1 MKKIIVLI
9 LVFALSGNLIVR
21 AQSRFPI
28 KTTSVWRINY
38 EFPRY
43 EWTTHASGD
52 EEYKYFIGGDT
63 IISGKNYFKL
73 LKSGVL
79 YLETPFIIRNKYIG
93 AIRDSENKFYFVANK
108 SDAETLLYDFDAG
121 VGGYIADKD
130 LALRQISTI
139 EVLPSGRKKYMF
151 DFITVHCGSAN
162 TVIEGIGWLGGLLE
176 GNSCSG
182 HPGVRGSY
190 LMCYSEDGT
199 AKFESDIALMYDLS
213 CTEPITSLSDIIKQN
228 LTFSLSS
235 SVLKVYSA
243 NNSAPI
249 ESVEIYNVLGNKVLE
264 EKVNSLQEYITNI
277 AFLERGL
284 YLLKVSGNGQNN
296 VFKFIIN
303 K

>member
-9 LVFALSGNLIVR
+9 LVFVLSANLNIN

-63 IISGKNYFKL
+63 ILSGKKYFKL

-79 YLETPFIIRNKYIG
+79 FLETPLIIRNKYIG

-108 SDAETLLYDFDAG
+108 SDTETLLYDFEAA
-121 VGGYIADKD
+121 VGGYIADKG
-130 LALRQISTI
+130 QISTI
-139 EVLPSGRKKYMF
+139 EVLPSGRKKFMF

-190 LMCYSEDGT
+190 LVCYSEDGI
-199 AKFESDIALMYDLS
+199 KKYESPQAIMYELPCAD
-213 CTEPITSLSDIIKQN
+213 PVTSVPNLLKQK
-228 LTFSLSS
+228 LEFSL
-235 SVLKVYSA
+235 
-243 NNSAPI
+243 NNSTLKIYSSDHSSKI
-249 ESVEIYNVLGNKVLE
+249 ELVEIYNVLGNKVME
-264 EKVNSLQEYITNI
+264 EKVNSLHEYVTNS
-277 AFLERGL
+277 AFLESGL
-284 YLLKVSGNGQNN
+284 YLLKVSYNQQTH